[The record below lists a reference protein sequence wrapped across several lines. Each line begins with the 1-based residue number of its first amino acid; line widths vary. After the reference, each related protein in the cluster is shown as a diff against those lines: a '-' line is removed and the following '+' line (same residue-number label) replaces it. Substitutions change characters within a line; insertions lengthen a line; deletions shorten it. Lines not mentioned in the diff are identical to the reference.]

1 MATALQLVKSIK
13 KPLGAIMKTIL
24 ALTVLV
30 FSTQAMAFE
39 KEDSFNDVRQ
49 ALMNSNKD
57 YNQQTKVILDQENA
71 RIQEWNAQEQKV
83 IEIDADIQVEAR
95 HFELIDLQEE
105 GFQEEQ
111 EAQDS
116 FKVSMND

>member
-1 MATALQLVKSIK
+1 
-13 KPLGAIMKTIL
+13 MKTIL